1 MMWEM
6 NNTAGPLQ
14 LWKSDAAEDG
24 GKDAIYSVRRRY
36 QYFNRMKGAFFETGH
51 RVSSSAI

>member
-14 LWKSDAAEDG
+14 LWKSDDAEDG
-24 GKDAIYSVRRRY
+24 GKDAKRY

>member
-24 GKDAIYSVRRRY
+24 GKAAIYSVRRRY